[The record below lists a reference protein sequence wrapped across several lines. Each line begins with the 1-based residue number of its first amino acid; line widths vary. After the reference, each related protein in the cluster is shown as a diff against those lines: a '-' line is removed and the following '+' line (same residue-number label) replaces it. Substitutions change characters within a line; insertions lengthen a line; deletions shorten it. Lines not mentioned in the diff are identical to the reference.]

1 MKIIKIFLLSVI
13 ILTSC
18 KKNDDVIN
26 FTFLQLNDVYEIAPI
41 QGGAFGGMARVETV
55 HKNLLFGLVSLYQLS
70 FTFLANDVEDACPNL
85 FQVSIV
91 VTQTPWWIKVD
102 LSAQAHIFSF
112 VN

>member
-55 HKNLLFGLVSLYQLS
+55 HKDLLKENKNTMLLWQ
-70 FTFLANDVEDACPNL
+70 E
-85 FQVSIV
+85 
-91 VTQTPWWIKVD
+91 
-102 LSAQAHIFSF
+102 IF
-112 VN
+112 